1 MTLTRL
7 AVGLEPSN
15 ALDAAASFAPI
26 HSGGCRSRN
35 WVPRWIR
42 TRESIKQNKELAEY
56 SGVSFR
62 RSRSLVGRQCLLSF
76 RRILARSPPLSRSR
90 ALART
95 PEGGQCLPP
104 QRDQTACRRE
114 Q

>member
-26 HSGGCRSRN
+26 HPGSCRTRS

-56 SGVSFR
+56 SGASSR
-62 RSRSLVGRQCLLSF
+62 RSRSLACDDYIT
-76 RRILARSPPLSRSR
+76 RIDAAMDASMMRVDGKSPQDFS
-90 ALART
+90 A
-95 PEGGQCLPP
+95 
-104 QRDQTACRRE
+104 D
-114 Q
+114 